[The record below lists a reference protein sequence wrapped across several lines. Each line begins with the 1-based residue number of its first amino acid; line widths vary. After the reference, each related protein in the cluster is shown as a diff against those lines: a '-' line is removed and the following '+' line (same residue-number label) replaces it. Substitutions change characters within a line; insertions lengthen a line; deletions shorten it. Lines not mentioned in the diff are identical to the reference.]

1 MELVAIH
8 VPFEPFGLCIL
19 IAIGVTIVLSL
30 EQNIVGHLASHIFN
44 VFRVENLVYV
54 KKTLECCWRE
64 VGCSSFIWV
73 MFWWAFL
80 HYIAGTCWSY
90 LLVQWLKENTSIS
103 HSHSL

>member
-1 MELVAIH
+1 
-8 VPFEPFGLCIL
+8 
-19 IAIGVTIVLSL
+19 
-30 EQNIVGHLASHIFN
+30 
-44 VFRVENLVYV
+44 
-54 KKTLECCWRE
+54 LECCWRE